1 MTPFPRSSE
10 LRCGMKLMNARY
22 QNGSITRIPRSHG
35 FAWRVRFSER
45 IGGKRVQKSMTFRG
59 PEYRNESDVRKA
71 IEFAVIQQNR
81 DAARSKVDAAFSAII
96 DLYKT
101 EHMPGREHSTNE
113 LSTYILRKYISPRFA
128 DSPIREVTPLA
139 VTRWFSELKLA
150 PTTKASIRS
159 VLSQCFEL
167 AALHEFIPA
176 IERNPMSLVKLKGTT
191 KRKKKIVQVTI
202 KDFQKLIQAL
212 PEPHNIMTLVAADL
226 GLRVSEMVAL
236 QWSDIDW
243 KSKQITIQRK
253 FTRGKLG
260 LTKTI
265 ASEACLPLDEGLL
278 AVLDYWRS
286 KGSDSEWLFPSSRTG
301 GPRSASMLL
310 QSHLKPAA
318 EKLGLG
324 NVGWHALRHA
334 SRSWLG
340 GAGVSASTQ
349 KDLLRHS
356 DIGMTMDYGHTPI
369 ADMRR
374 AHNKVARQ
382 LVPKGMLQK

>member
-1 MTPFPRSSE
+1 
-10 LRCGMKLMNARY
+10 MKLMNARY

-81 DAARSKVDAAFSAII
+81 DAARSKVDAAFSTII
-96 DLYKT
+96 DLYKS
-101 EHMPGREHSTNE
+101 EHMPGREHSTNQ
-113 LSTYILRKYISPRFA
+113 LSEYILRNYISPRFA
-128 DSPIREVTPLA
+128 DSPIREVTALA
-139 VTRWFSELKLA
+139 VTRWLNELKLA

-191 KRKKKIVQVTI
+191 KRKKRIVQVTI
-202 KDFQKLIQAL
+202 KEFQKLVRAL

-226 GLRVSEMVAL
+226 GLRVSELVAL

-243 KSKQITIQRK
+243 KRKEITIQRK

-260 LTKTI
+260 LTKTVS
-265 ASEACLPLDEGLL
+265 SEAALPLDEGLIT
-278 AVLDYWRS
+278 VLRNWQS
-286 KGSDSEWLFPSSRTG
+286 KGPKSEWLFPSPRTG

-310 QSHLKPAA
+310 NSYLKPTA

-334 SRSWLG
+334 CRSWLG

-356 DIGMTMDYGHTPI
+356 GIDMAMEYGQTPF

-382 LVPKGMLQK
+382 LVPKDMLHK